1 MNLADVMYVCIQ
13 LSLNYR
19 LHVAVY
25 ANEVRPQIVSTSHK
39 KTLLHFTHSEWTYI
53 WNPIICGHIYLFVLF
68 FRYPQEIGDCAA
80 LLEKECVALSPQLGA
95 LRVLPLHT
103 GLGAATQHVY
113 TADGDDSQA
122 ETEEDDKAGPCLR
135 RRVILSDVLGEASF
149 SLPSVR
155 YVIDTGLELKTVS
168 FD

>member
-1 MNLADVMYVCIQ
+1 M
-13 LSLNYR
+13 
-19 LHVAVY
+19 
-25 ANEVRPQIVSTSHK
+25 
-39 KTLLHFTHSEWTYI
+39 
-53 WNPIICGHIYLFVLF
+53 
-68 FRYPQEIGDCAA
+68 
-80 LLEKECVALSPQLGA
+80 LEKECIALSPQLGT

-122 ETEEDDKAGPCLR
+122 GAVEDEKAGPCLI
-135 RRVILSDVLGEASF
+135 RRVILSDALGEASF

-168 FD
+168 FPSGCTQNVKFVPEERILKASVVYCNVFKIREQFAYGAGP